1 MTGPAGERVSTG
13 STRPESLEERDLVGA
28 LRRLGQDSAV
38 PPLDARAVDA
48 LLEAFDAAW
57 EEKRAPAPRRLSRPI
72 AAAALLALAATLAV
86 AIAIRSGRAPKP
98 PAAAPLPLPTTEFV
112 VWPGAAEL
120 PRFESGHLMR
130 MQLPVSALPSLGL
143 VPPSSQ
149 AAVVEADVLV
159 GQDGF
164 PRAVRLSPDF

>member
-1 MTGPAGERVSTG
+1 MSDDLGEG
-13 STRPESLEERDLVGA
+13 
-28 LRRLGQDSAV
+28 LRRLARDTEV
-38 PPLDARAVDA
+38 PAANPETERA

-57 EEKRAPAPRRLSRPI
+57 ARKRPPAASTLWTP
-72 AAAALLALAATLAV
+72 AAAAVLLALAATVVWMVANRSSRAPVVVPTAV
-86 AIAIRSGRAPKP
+86 A
-98 PAAAPLPLPTTEFV
+98 PLSTTEFV

-130 MQLPVSALPSLGL
+130 MALPVSALPALGL
-143 VPPSSQ
+143 APPASR
-149 AAVVEADVLV
+149 AVVVQADVLV